1 MEYTVCAFGL
11 FVGDQV
17 AQFTSPSRYGFV
29 QWIDRKKRLVSV
41 RYEDHKQYGYVVVNP
56 EKLIKRKGVQGIR
69 GISTLWP
76 PKRLKAVYPNLP
88 LEEKIFFHY
97 SRGLSVLEIA
107 MRAGAPIGE
116 IRKVIAQFRKR
127 GLLLK

>member
-1 MEYTVCAFGL
+1 MEYTVCAFSL

-17 AQFTSPSRYGFV
+17 AQFTSPSRHGFV

-76 PKRLKAVYPNLP
+76 PKKLKKIYPKLP
-88 LEEKIFFHY
+88 FEEKVFFHW
-97 SRGLSVLEIA
+97 SRGMVVEQIAEIA
-107 MRAGAPIGE
+107 NVTVVAVKGVLANFKR
-116 IRKVIAQFRKR
+116 RKLI
-127 GLLLK
+127 L